1 MTDRSEERMDDDG
14 TDELDRALFAL
25 PLAEPPAGLRAAILR
40 ATVYA
45 QPVASAAFG
54 RTETIVIG
62 VVLALAAWLLI
73 ACVADRALAAG
84 LDALVLDVV
93 RGLADTRTILW
104 LGFGTATAVAFT
116 KGRVPGLGA
125 SGRSPFAGNRPS

>member
-1 MTDRSEERMDDDG
+1 MTDRSKERMDDDG
-14 TDELDRALFAL
+14 ADELDRALFAL

-45 QPVASAAFG
+45 QPVATAAFG

-73 ACVADRALAAG
+73 ACVANRALAAG
-84 LDALVLDVV
+84 LDALVLATVH
-93 RGLADTRTILW
+93 GLTDTRTILW
-104 LGFGTATAVAFT
+104 LGFGAATAVAFT
-116 KGRVPGLGA
+116 KGRVPGFGA
-125 SGRSPFAGNRPS
+125 SNRSPFAGNRPS